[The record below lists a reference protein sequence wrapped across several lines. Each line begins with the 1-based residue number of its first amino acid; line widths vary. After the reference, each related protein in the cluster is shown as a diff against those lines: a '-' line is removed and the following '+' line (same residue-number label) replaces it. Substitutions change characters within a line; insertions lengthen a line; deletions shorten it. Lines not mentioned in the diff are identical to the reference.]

1 MDKDPAF
8 HHQGRSWLLF
18 PQGMEQDPQAG
29 TRSCREH
36 SETPSSSC
44 FTLGWACLGLGI
56 GIFCGVAASIWVATP
71 QGERVHGLIKTLS
84 KQSWREK
91 EVLGTSL
98 LFAAVGIRELGWES
112 H

>member
-8 HHQGRSWLLF
+8 HHQERSWLLF

-29 TRSCREH
+29 TRSRWELLLLH
-36 SETPSSSC
+36 R
-44 FTLGWACLGLGI
+44 LGWACLGLGI
-56 GIFCGVAASIWVATP
+56 GIFCGIAASIWVATS

-84 KQSWREK
+84 KQSWQEK
-91 EVLGTSL
+91 EVLGPSL
-98 LFAAVGIRELGWES
+98 LFAAVGIWELGWES